1 MIAFRKLLRVGRPLN
16 CDNLLVSNGV
26 VALNRV
32 KSLVSVATPRN
43 IGMISD
49 ISSSYKPPPAF
60 IEFDMSMQVAIWIIF
75 LMVV

>member
-1 MIAFRKLLRVGRPLN
+1 MSDFRKLLRVGRPLH

-32 KSLVSVATPRN
+32 KSLVSLATPRN

-49 ISSSYKPPPAF
+49 IYSSYKPPPCF
-60 IEFDMSMQVAIWIIF
+60 IEFDMSIQVS
-75 LMVV
+75 